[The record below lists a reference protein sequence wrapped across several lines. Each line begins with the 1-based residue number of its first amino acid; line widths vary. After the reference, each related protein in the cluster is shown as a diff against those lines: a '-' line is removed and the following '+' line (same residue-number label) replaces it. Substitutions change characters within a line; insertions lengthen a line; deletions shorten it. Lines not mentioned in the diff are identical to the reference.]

1 MRVVGEIPH
10 PVYKITLF
18 HYQDRWT
25 VQIANGPYQFRTTV
39 MQMPGMDTVEDIQQL
54 VNEAFLLQAREL
66 FAQIHLMTQN
76 RVKEINSR
84 DR

>member
-25 VQIANGPYQFRTTV
+25 LQIANGPYQFRTTV

-54 VNEAFLLQAREL
+54 VNEAFLLQARDL

-76 RVKEINSR
+76 RVKEINSG

>member
-25 VQIANGPYQFRTTV
+25 IQIANGPYQFRTSM
-39 MQMPGMDTVEDIQQL
+39 MQVAGLETVEEIHQF
-54 VNEAFLLQAREL
+54 VNETFLLQSRDL
-66 FAQIHLMTQN
+66 FAQIHQMTQG
-76 RVKEINSR
+76 RVAEVLSVAE
-84 DR
+84 

>member
-25 VQIANGPYQFRTTV
+25 IQIANGPYQFRTSM
-39 MQMPGMDTVEDIQQL
+39 MQVAGLETVEEIHHFI
-54 VNEAFLLQAREL
+54 NETFLLQSREL
-66 FAQIHLMTQN
+66 FAQIHQMTQG
-76 RVKEINSR
+76 RVTEMLTVQE
-84 DR
+84 

>member
-1 MRVVGEIPH
+1 
-10 PVYKITLF
+10 
-18 HYQDRWT
+18 
-25 VQIANGPYQFRTTV
+25 

-54 VNEAFLLQAREL
+54 VNEAFLLQARDL

-76 RVKEINSR
+76 RVKEINSG